1 MSNVLIVPEK
11 NEGQRPLLVIEE
23 GLKAASVDE
32 VLVIDG
38 WSTDDTVPLLSERL
52 PGLEEKY
59 GKRVKLI
66 RSELRNTGK
75 GGAMVSGIKQALADG
90 HDRIIF
96 LDADITSMTNK
107 WCDVLV
113 EGIDKYGVAMTR
125 GYFDRSPFDAQITRH
140 VTRPLI
146 ALFFPE
152 GQAVNQPLGG
162 ELCLTAELARY
173 LLDCGI
179 APPHTWGIDTF
190 LIINTLVGGYRVAEL
205 YLTQKTHRK
214 KSMDELKTMFI
225 ECFDEAIKQVHFH
238 RRHQG
243 VPADVE
249 SLVQVLPP
257 SASEIERVGED
268 VRTLVYVNLDE
279 QIESFFAFAGQLKDS
294 ARLMGELGLS
304 AADVTLLLELFGAR
318 ADASARLSTS
328 FQEQSG
334 RLSIEE
340 WIRILDSLARGYV
353 AQRFNARYHDLLFAI
368 WKLRT
373 LTFCLNEAHGFE
385 QAEENTR
392 KQAMY
397 ALKYS
402 QSLAAQASP
411 VIKER

>member
-1 MSNVLIVPEK
+1 V
-11 NEGQRPLLVIEE
+11 
-23 GLKAASVDE
+23 
-32 VLVIDG
+32 
-38 WSTDDTVPLLSERL
+38 
-52 PGLEEKY
+52 
-59 GKRVKLI
+59 VKLI

-75 GGAMVSGIKQALADG
+75 GGAMVTGIQRALADG

-96 LDADITSMTNK
+96 LDADITSMTSK

-113 EGIDKYGVAMTR
+113 EGMDQYAVAMTR

-146 ALFFPE
+146 NLFFPE

-162 ELCLTAELARY
+162 ELCLSAELAHY

-205 YLTQKTHRK
+205 YLTQKTHKK

-225 ECFDEAIKQVHFH
+225 ECFDEAVKQVHFH
-238 RRHQG
+238 ARHRA
-243 VPADVE
+243 VPAEVE

-268 VRTLVYVNLDE
+268 VRTLVYVDLDE
-279 QIESFFAFAGQLKDS
+279 QIESFFAFVEHLEGTS
-294 ARLMGELGLS
+294 GLMGELGIS
-304 AADVTLLLELFGAR
+304 ASDVTLLLELFGAK
-318 ADASARLSTS
+318 LSTS
-328 FQEQSG
+328 FKEQSG
-334 RLSIEE
+334 RLGIEE
-340 WIRILDSLARGYV
+340 WIRILHSLARGYI
-353 AQRFNARYHDLLFAI
+353 AQRFSTRYHDLLFAI

-373 LTFCLNEAHGFE
+373 LTFCLKEAHSFE
-385 QAEENTR
+385 EAEENTR
-392 KQAMY
+392 KQALY
-397 ALKYS
+397 ALEYG

-411 VIKER
+411 VVKA

>member
-32 VLVIDG
+32 VLVVDG
-38 WSTDDTVPLLSERL
+38 WSTDDTVLLLSERL
-52 PGLEEKY
+52 PGLERKH
-59 GKRVKLI
+59 GKVVKLI

-75 GGAMVSGIKQALADG
+75 GGAMVTGIKRALADG

-96 LDADITSMTNK
+96 LDADITSMTSK

-113 EGIDKYGVAMTR
+113 EGMDHYAVAMTR

-146 ALFFPE
+146 NLFFPE

-162 ELCLTAELARY
+162 ELCLSAELARY

-190 LIINTLVGGYRVAEL
+190 LIINTLVGRYRVAEL

-225 ECFDEAIKQVHFH
+225 ECFDEAVKQVHFH
-238 RRHQG
+238 ARHRV
-243 VPADVE
+243 VPAEVE

-268 VRTLVYVNLDE
+268 VRTLVYVDLDE
-279 QIESFFAFAGQLKDS
+279 QMESFFAFVGHLEDTTG
-294 ARLMGELGLS
+294 LMGELGIS

-318 ADASARLSTS
+318 ADASAKPSTS
-328 FQEQSG
+328 FKEQSG
-334 RLSIEE
+334 RLGIEE
-340 WIRILDSLARGYV
+340 WIRILHSLARGYI
-353 AQRFNARYHDLLFAI
+353 AQRFSARYHDLLFAI

-373 LTFCLNEAHGFE
+373 LTFCLNEAHSFE
-385 QAEENTR
+385 EAEENTK
-392 KQAMY
+392 KQALY
-397 ALKYS
+397 ALEYG

-411 VIKER
+411 VVKA